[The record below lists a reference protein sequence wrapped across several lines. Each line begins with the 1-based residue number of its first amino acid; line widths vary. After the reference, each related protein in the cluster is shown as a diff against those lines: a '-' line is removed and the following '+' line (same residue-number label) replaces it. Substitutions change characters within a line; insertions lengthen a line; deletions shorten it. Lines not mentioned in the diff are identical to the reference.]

1 MEETQLKDLIDRY
14 LSDQCNKSD
23 IETLRQLLEDP
34 KCVDQLEQLMDQQL
48 RENTASANEYPGV
61 VGRLK
66 SVMSNKIQGTD
77 PIKKSP
83 VVFLKRSWIAA
94 AAIVIVVLGIGI
106 VWMMKKNTHS
116 VDNVVVTPS
125 KTEIVPG
132 KDGAI
137 LTLADGRT
145 IVLDSAGN
153 GLIATQSG
161 SEIVLSDGQVIYKPG
176 NDADVVYNTMSTP
189 KGRQFR
195 LVLPDGTKA
204 WLNAASSLRY
214 PTAFSGKER
223 NVEVSGEVYFEVS
236 KNPKMPFKVK
246 VNEDVEVT
254 VLGTHF
260 NINSYSN
267 EASINTT
274 LLEGSVQISSKGQ
287 KEILKP
293 GQQAQINADQ
303 KMKVVND
310 VNLKK
315 VMAWKDGVFDFDD
328 AKLQEVMRQL
338 ERWYDIEVVYEKG
351 VPDMEFV
358 GTLGRDLS
366 LEDVLK
372 GLKLS
377 EVNFRVEGRKLIVMP

>member
-1 MEETQLKDLIDRY
+1 MDEKQFKDLIDRY
-14 LSDQCNKSD
+14 LSEQCTPS
-23 IETLRQLLEDP
+23 ELEELRTLLQDP
-34 KCVDQLEQLMDQQL
+34 NHATQLEMLMDQQL
-48 RENTASANEYPGV
+48 NESFVSENEYPSTIN
-61 VGRLK
+61 RLK
-66 SVMSNKIQGTD
+66 YTVTQKINESPASLESS
-77 PIKKSP
+77 PILHLNRYW
-83 VVFLKRSWIAA
+83 VA
-94 AAIVIVVLGIGI
+94 AAILIIIAGIGLI
-106 VWMMKKNTHS
+106 WMTKKNDTAA
-116 VDNVVVTPS
+116 NAITAGPA

-153 GLIATQSG
+153 GVIATQNG
-161 SEIVLSDGQVIYKPG
+161 SEIVLSNGQVVYKPG
-176 NDADVVYNTMSTP
+176 TSADVVFNTMSTP

-214 PTAFSGKER
+214 PTAFSGKDR
-223 NVEVSGEVYFEVS
+223 KVEVTGEVYFEVAR
-236 KNPKMPFKVK
+236 NAKMPFKVK
-246 VNEDVEVT
+246 VNEDVEVV

-260 NINSYSN
+260 NINSYTN
-267 EASINTT
+267 EASITTT
-274 LLEGSVQISSKGQ
+274 LLEGSVQISNKGQ
-287 KEILKP
+287 KEILNP
-293 GQQAQINADQ
+293 GQQAQVNTSEKI
-303 KMKVVND
+303 KVFSG

-315 VMAWKDGVFDFDD
+315 VMAWKDGVFDFED

-358 GTLGRDLS
+358 GTLSRELG